1 MNKNIAELIKDIRKI
16 NKLTQKQFAK
26 KFFVTEKT
34 ISNYENGLR
43 TPDLDFLNRV
53 CKEFN
58 LTIDYFM
65 ENSKI
70 KSDSKNLVISEKN
83 GKYAIYDKGQSVYL
97 TPHIYTKII
106 LSNYGYHVGII
117 AKDLIDEENRVIK
130 GYGEVTYSAIIDNY
144 GNVKEVS
151 DLNFL
156 FSDPFNMFGVCNA
169 KNKEDNKYYLVN
181 KNGEKMSKPFGSIR
195 SVDRENNDEHD
206 FGLYYGIEYDENK
219 HIKSATLLYVD
230 GREIKVTL
238 TDDIYNKPSIINEFF
253 NPWECDA
260 IEFADLD
267 CLLEHIKSFGP
278 NIIAITPFS
287 ILRKSENYPKIVEAV
302 CEYVQNLDEE
312 AKCTNFLSY
321 ALKLLNKFA
330 NLLKPEVQM
339 PVPTNVDKIKIF
351 AQNYSEESNLRRQIT
366 DLYAI
371 IGLIQDGFTD
381 SNEIMNNLLEKLK
394 DSDYKTFKIT
404 GEEKI
409 KIVDAKDFKRA
420 QDGYRFDS
428 KNDEEAYNALTCKWK
443 RIFGENAYVV
453 GQTSAPDGVMI
464 ANAYRPGF
472 PVCFMKKDD
481 WKNLQNWENVKL
493 VAESFDKFVA
503 DLKTVEKVI
512 NTEKNK
518 DTLQKFIKNFDEEN
532 KTKGFYELICNDI
545 LK

>member
-1 MNKNIAELIKDIRKI
+1 MK
-16 NKLTQKQFAK
+16 
-26 KFFVTEKT
+26 
-34 ISNYENGLR
+34 
-43 TPDLDFLNRV
+43 
-53 CKEFN
+53 
-58 LTIDYFM
+58 
-65 ENSKI
+65 
-70 KSDSKNLVISEKN
+70 
-83 GKYAIYDKGQSVYL
+83 
-97 TPHIYTKII
+97 
-106 LSNYGYHVGII
+106 
-117 AKDLIDEENRVIK
+117 NRVIK

-181 KNGEKMSKPFGSIR
+181 KNGEKISKPFGSIR

-312 AKCTNFLSY
+312 AKCANFLSY

-351 AQNYSEESNLRRQIT
+351 AQNYSEESNFRRQIT

-371 IGLIQDGFTD
+371 IGLI
-381 SNEIMNNLLEKLK
+381 
-394 DSDYKTFKIT
+394 
-404 GEEKI
+404 
-409 KIVDAKDFKRA
+409 
-420 QDGYRFDS
+420 
-428 KNDEEAYNALTCKWK
+428 
-443 RIFGENAYVV
+443 
-453 GQTSAPDGVMI
+453 
-464 ANAYRPGF
+464 
-472 PVCFMKKDD
+472 
-481 WKNLQNWENVKL
+481 
-493 VAESFDKFVA
+493 
-503 DLKTVEKVI
+503 
-512 NTEKNK
+512 
-518 DTLQKFIKNFDEEN
+518 
-532 KTKGFYELICNDI
+532 
-545 LK
+545 